1 MANKKITALP
11 ALGATP
17 ATDDVLPIVDV
28 SGTATTKK
36 VTVANLVAAA
46 PQGDLVAA
54 NNLSDVASAGT
65 SRTNLGLGTAAVA
78 NTGTASGNVVVLDG
92 VGLPAINGSQLTNL
106 PSVVSS
112 GTDTNLPSSP
122 SVGDIYLETNTG
134 KLRWWDGTYWNTFNY
149 SSQYDP
155 NYAAN
160 QLGYSGGLFSS
171 TNYTISVQPKMHFD
185 AAILDGS
192 DQANNPSS
200 GLAVSTWGDRSGQA
214 TSYDGTQATGSA
226 QPTFNVSGD
235 DKYVSFDG
243 GDVLDLANSIT
254 RASSQPWT
262 IVQVGNASSSGSIYY
277 AAINETGGG
286 SVQLGKYSDGNI
298 YAYGS
303 TGISGQNLSTL
314 NMLTYSRTGANV
326 LEVHRDGN
334 NSLGTASRSNSFVH
348 EAIGSSGTTKTTGD
362 IYEVIF
368 FDSILSTTDL
378 NTINSYFANKY
389 SSLPTLTSW

>member
-1 MANKKITALP
+1 MANIKITELSEESSP
-11 ALGATP
+11 VGADLIP
-17 ATDDVLPIVDV
+17 MVDDV
-28 SGTATTKK
+28 SGTPTTKK
-36 VTVANLVAAA
+36 VTVTNLMTLA
-46 PQGDLVAA
+46 PQGDLEAA
-54 NNLSDVASAGT
+54 NNLSDLNNAAT
-65 SRTNLGLGTAAVA
+65 ARTNLGIGSGTAA
-78 NTGTASGNVVVLDG
+78 
-92 VGLPAINGSQLTNL
+92 
-106 PSVVSS
+106 
-112 GTDTNLPSSP
+112 NLPSSP
-122 SVGDIYLETNTG
+122 ATGDVYLETDTG
-134 KLRWWDGTYWNTFNY
+134 KLRWWDGTYWNTFTY
-149 SSQYDP
+149 DSQYDP
-155 NYAAN
+155 NYAAD

-171 TNYTISVQPKMHFD
+171 TNYNISVQPKMHFD

-200 GLAVSTWGDRSGQA
+200 GSAVSTWGDRSGQA
-214 TSYDGTQATGSA
+214 TSYDATQATGSA

-254 RASSQPWT
+254 RASTQPWT
-262 IVQVGNASSSGSIYY
+262 IVQVGNANSSGSIYY

-286 SVQLGKYSDGNI
+286 SVQLGKYADGNI

-314 NMLTYSRTGANV
+314 NMLTYSRTGGNV

-334 NSLGTASRSNSFVH
+334 TSLGTSSKSSSFVH
-348 EAIGSSGTTKTTGD
+348 EAIGSSGTTKTTGN
-362 IYEVIF
+362 IYEALF
-368 FDSILSTTDL
+368 FDSILSDTDL